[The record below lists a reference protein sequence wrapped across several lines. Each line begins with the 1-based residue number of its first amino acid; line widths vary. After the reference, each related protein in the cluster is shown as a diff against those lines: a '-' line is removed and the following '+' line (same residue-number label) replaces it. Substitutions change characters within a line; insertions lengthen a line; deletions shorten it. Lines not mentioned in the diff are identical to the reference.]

1 MCDAP
6 PHPAF
11 IVTGGA
17 GLIGC
22 NLVSALNAR
31 GHTDILIVDHLNHPE
46 KEANLDAI
54 SCVEFVDKEVF
65 RERFLADEQ
74 ETVATVFH
82 LGACSSTTETN
93 ADYLNDN
100 NLRYTQQ
107 LCEWSLAKGARFIYA
122 SSAATYGDGALGY
135 SDDDALTPQL
145 KPLNLY
151 GQSKQ
156 DFDMWAMQRGLLS
169 KIAGLKYFNVYG
181 PYENHKGEMRS
192 VVNKAYRQIQET
204 GKLQLFRSHRPDYE
218 DGTQERDFVYVK
230 DAVKVTLFFHD
241 HPEVSGLFNCGTGS
255 TRTWLDLAHAVFAAM
270 GREPNIEFVDMPDNL
285 RDKYQYHTQADTLK
299 LRDAGYNQP
308 FTAIED
314 AVRDYIRNY
323 NRFLASAA
331 L

>member
-1 MCDAP
+1 MSDAP
-6 PHPAF
+6 SPPSF

-22 NLVSALNAR
+22 NLVAALNKR
-31 GHTDILIVDHLNHPE
+31 GHRDILIVDRLNHPE
-46 KEANLDAI
+46 KEANLDAV
-54 SCVEFVDKEVF
+54 SYAGFVDKEVF
-65 RERFLADEQ
+65 RERFLADQQ
-74 ETVATVFH
+74 EAVDTVFH
-82 LGACSSTTETN
+82 LGACSSTTETD

-100 NLRYTQQ
+100 NLLYTQQ

-122 SSAATYGDGALGY
+122 SSAATYGDGELGY

-156 DFDMWAMQRGLLS
+156 DFDVWAMERDLLS
-169 KIAGLKYFNVYG
+169 KIVGLKYFNVYG

-218 DGTQERDFVYVK
+218 DGKQERDFVYVK

-270 GREPNIEFVDMPDNL
+270 EREPNIEFIDMPDHL
-285 RDKYQYHTQADTLK
+285 RNKYQYHTQADTQK
-299 LRDAGYNQP
+299 LRDAGYDQP
-308 FTAIED
+308 FTSIEA

-323 NRFLASAA
+323 MM
-331 L
+331 